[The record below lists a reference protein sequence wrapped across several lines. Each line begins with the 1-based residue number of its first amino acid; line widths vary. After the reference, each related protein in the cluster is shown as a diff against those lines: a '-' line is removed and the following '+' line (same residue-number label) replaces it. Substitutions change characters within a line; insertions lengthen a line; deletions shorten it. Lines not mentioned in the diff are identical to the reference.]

1 MGAPGTRPDLPCHGP
16 VPYTLRMSLLHV
28 PPGEDHDDGLP
39 SYRQRPRPIGFDLAY
54 KLEGTELVIDS
65 TRKVDR
71 VHLGA
76 VEKVRFT
83 FKPGNIA
90 STGYVTQL
98 TLKDGKTITIG
109 DTSWRSLV
117 EVERGGERYVRFI
130 TAICRV
136 IAAENPSARFLGGKP
151 PLVWAVF
158 AGVAV
163 ISVGMM
169 AYFAWRAFAQ
179 GFTGAMW
186 IGVLLGVVALWQML
200 PMVRLNRPITL
211 RTGEVPAHLMPQPA
225 P

>member
-1 MGAPGTRPDLPCHGP
+1 
-16 VPYTLRMSLLHV
+16 MSLLHL
-28 PPGEDHDDGLP
+28 PPGHDHDDGLP

-54 KLEGTELVIDS
+54 KLEGADLVIDS

-71 VHLGA
+71 VPLGS
-76 VEKVRFT
+76 VEQGRFT

-98 TLKDGKTITIG
+98 RLKDGKTITIG

-117 EVERGGERYVRFI
+117 EIERGGPRYVAFI
-130 TAICRV
+130 TALAAG
-136 IAAENPSARFLGGKP
+136 IARENPRARFLAGKP
-151 PLVWAVF
+151 PLVWALF
-158 AGVAV
+158 AGVAAL
-163 ISVGMM
+163 SVGMM

-200 PMVRLNRPITL
+200 PMVRLNKPITL
-211 RTGEVPAHLMPQPA
+211 RAGEVPAHLMPSP
-225 P
+225 PRP